1 MTPIFLF
8 CSVFML
14 PISQIS
20 STGIFELKVH
30 SFTTRRSSSAH
41 GCQRGLQC
49 GRFFRVCLKHYQVN
63 ISPEPPC
70 TYGAGHTPVLGAGG
84 DLVRD
89 SEPIRIP
96 FHFTW
101 PGTFSLIIEAWNAES
116 DEASTDDPENLI
128 SRLATGRRLAIGEDW
143 SQDVQTGEQS
153 ELRYSYHVICGEHYY
168 GEGCSDYCRP
178 RDDTFGHYKCNESG
192 QRVCLAGWKGDYC
205 SEPICLLGCN
215 NNYGYCERPGEC
227 KCRIGWQGRFC
238 DQCIRYP
245 GCLHGMCQQ
254 PWQCNCQEGWGG
266 LFCNQ
271 DLNYCTNHKPC
282 RNGATCT
289 NTGQGSYTCSC
300 KPGFSGTNCEIE
312 MNECESNPCK
322 NGGSCTDLE
331 NNYTCTCPQG
341 FYGKNCEISAM
352 TCADAP
358 CFNGGSCTE
367 RPHGG
372 YICRCPVGFTG
383 SNCEKKIDRCTNNP
397 CANGR
402 CWDLGQSFICRC
414 QIGFTGPRCEIN
426 MDDCAKN
433 PCANG
438 GTCID
443 GVNSFTCSCTLGY
456 GGKDC
461 SIRKDACVS
470 NPCRNKGICYTH
482 YTGHVCE
489 CPAGFMGPNCEF
501 HVKPTNPTD
510 VDNPFPVALAISFAL
525 GIVTLTLV
533 VFAVVVILKHLRR
546 NQGGRNAVRNDLET
560 INNLSDY
567 QKEKETFI
575 ISTGQFKV
583 SNKDAELSSDC
594 LTDKF
599 NCKQKIH
606 PMDYNLSG
614 DPKEEIPSKKNIE
627 NKKSECLSSSNAPI
641 AFQKEGLYHSMYIM
655 PDRVEPCIFATE
667 V

>member
-1 MTPIFLF
+1 MVSILLF
-8 CSVFML
+8 CIVSLL
-14 PISQIS
+14 PFAQIS

-30 SFTTRRSSSAH
+30 SFSSRQPELAQ
-41 GCQRGLQC
+41 GCQRGPPC

-63 ISPEPPC
+63 ISSEPPC
-70 TYGAGHTPVLGAGG
+70 TYGAGTTPVLRPGS
-84 DLVRD
+84 DSVRD

-101 PGTFSLIIEAWNAES
+101 PGTFSLIIEVWNAES
-116 DEASTDDPENLI
+116 DETSIDDPRNLI

-143 SQDVQTGEQS
+143 SQDVQAGELS
-153 ELRYSYHVICGEHYY
+153 ELRYSYHVVCEEHYY

-178 RDDTFGHYKCNESG
+178 RDDTFGHYSCDESG
-192 QRVCLAGWKGDYC
+192 RRVCLAGWKGNYC
-205 SEPICLLGCN
+205 SEPICLLQCN
-215 NNYGYCERPGEC
+215 DNYGYCERPGEC

-245 GCLHGMCQQ
+245 GCLHGTCQQ

-282 RNGATCT
+282 KNGATCT
-289 NTGQGSYTCSC
+289 NTGQGSYTCTC
-300 KPGFSGTNCEIE
+300 KPGFSGTNCETE
-312 MNECESNPCK
+312 VNECESNPCK

-341 FYGKNCEISAM
+341 FYGKNCGISAM

-367 RPHGG
+367 KSRGG
-372 YICRCPVGFTG
+372 YSCHCPVGFTG

-397 CANGR
+397 CANGYCSDIGR
-402 CWDLGQSFICRC
+402 SIICRC
-414 QIGFTGPRCEIN
+414 RTGFTGPRCKIN

-443 GVNSFTCSCTLGY
+443 GVNSFSCSCTLGY

-461 SIRKDACVS
+461 SIRMDACSS
-470 NPCRNKGICYTH
+470 NPCRNKGVCYMH
-482 YTGHVCE
+482 YTGHVCK
-489 CPAGFMGPNCEF
+489 CPAGFMGSNCEF
-501 HVKPTNPTD
+501 RVKPTSPSD
-510 VDNPFPVALAISFAL
+510 VENPFPVALAISFAL
-525 GIVTLTLV
+525 GLVTLTLV
-533 VFAVVVILKHLRR
+533 VFAAVVILKHLRKS
-546 NQGGRNAVRNDLET
+546 QESQNAVRNDLET

-567 QKEKETFI
+567 QKEKEAFI

-594 LTDKF
+594 LSDKF
-599 NCKQKIH
+599 NCKQKLH
-606 PMDYNLSG
+606 PMDYNLAG
-614 DPKEEIPSKKNIE
+614 ELKEQEASRKNIV
-627 NKKSECLSSSNAPI
+627 NKKSECLSSSKPSI
-641 AFQKEGLYHSMYIM
+641 PFPKEGLYHPMYIM
-655 PDRVEPCIFATE
+655 SEQVEPCIFATE

>member
-1 MTPIFLF
+1 MAAVFSCIVVLM
-8 CSVFML
+8 SVAQTF
-14 PISQIS
+14 
-20 STGIFELKVH
+20 STGVFELKVD
-30 SFTTRRSSSAH
+30 SFTTRQPGLPRS
-41 GCQRGLQC
+41 CQRAQQC

-63 ISPEPPC
+63 ISPDPPC
-70 TYGAGHTPVLGAGG
+70 TYGTGHTPVLGPGG

-101 PGTFSLIIEAWNAES
+101 PGTFSLIIEAWNAET
-116 DEASTDDPENLI
+116 DEPNTDDPQNLI

-143 SQDVQTGEQS
+143 SQDVQTVEQS
-153 ELRYSYHVICGEHYY
+153 ELRYSYHVVCGEHYY
-168 GEGCSDYCRP
+168 GEGCSAYCRP
-178 RDDTFGHYKCNESG
+178 RDDTFGHYTCDEAG

-215 NNYGYCERPGEC
+215 DKYGYCERPGEC
-227 KCRIGWQGRFC
+227 ICRIGWQGRFC

-245 GCLHGMCQQ
+245 GCLHGMCQE
-254 PWQCNCQEGWGG
+254 PWQCNCHEGWGG

-282 RNGATCT
+282 KHGATCT
-289 NTGQGSYTCSC
+289 NTGQGSYTCTC

-312 MNECESNPCK
+312 TNECESNPCK

-367 RPHGG
+367 KPHGG
-372 YICRCPVGFTG
+372 YTCRCPAGFIG
-383 SNCEKKIDRCTNNP
+383 SNCEKKIGRCTNNP
-397 CANGR
+397 CANGV
-402 CWDLGQSFICRC
+402 CYVLGRSFTCRC
-414 QIGFTGPRCEIN
+414 RTGFIGPRCEIN
-426 MDDCAKN
+426 EDDCAKS

-443 GVNSFTCSCTLGY
+443 GINSYTCSCTLGY

-461 SIRKDACVS
+461 SIRKDPCVS
-470 NPCRNKGICYTH
+470 NPCRNNGICYTH
-482 YTGHVCE
+482 YTGHVCK
-489 CPAGFMGPNCEF
+489 CPVGFMGPNCEF
-501 HVKPTNPTD
+501 HVTPTTPTD
-510 VDNPFPVALAISFAL
+510 GDNPFPVALAISFAL
-525 GIVTLTLV
+525 GFVTLTLV
-533 VFAVVVILKHLRR
+533 VFAAVVILKHVRR
-546 NQGGRNAVRNDLET
+546 NQGSRSAVRNDLET

-567 QKEKETFI
+567 QKEKEAFI

-583 SNKDAELSSDC
+583 SNKDAALSTDC

-599 NCKQKIH
+599 NCKQKLH
-606 PMDYNLSG
+606 ALDYNLSG
-614 DPKEEIPSKKNIE
+614 DLKEEQPLKKNIE
-627 NKKSECLSSSNAPI
+627 NKKSDCLSTSKPPGS
-641 AFQKEGLYHSMYIM
+641 FQKEGLYHPMYIM
-655 PDRVEPCIFATE
+655 PERVEPCIFATE